1 VGVLSRLLNHVS
13 EVTAKI
19 DILSE
24 SGLKSWVEE
33 LAALHALQIQA
44 QALIGMFIRVAAELG
59 YSPETPLEAGRAL
72 LGENMLSHEEYELF
86 RRVAGFRNILVHT
99 YTSVDMGLVHRIIDG
114 KEYRRVALIAAN
126 LLERAVERGID
137 P

>member
-13 EVTAKI
+13 EVIAKI

-44 QALIGMFIRVAAELG
+44 QALIGMFICVAAELG
-59 YSPETPLEAGRAL
+59 YSPETPFEAGRAL

-86 RRVAGFRNILVHT
+86 RRVAGFRNILTRTHLHKCR
-99 YTSVDMGLVHRIIDG
+99 YGPSPQDHRW
-114 KEYRRVALIAAN
+114 
-126 LLERAVERGID
+126 
-137 P
+137 